1 MASRAQLV
9 RALQIELRCVQEYSA
24 LEETCLPEWVMALIQ
39 THVEV
44 AQHLSGQLW
53 EIYGVPW
60 HQHGPTS
67 LPLSTRTEQK
77 IEEVSGYGD
86 RLPLWGRTT
95 R

>member
-39 THVEV
+39 T
-44 AQHLSGQLW
+44 LSGQLW

-60 HQHGPTS
+60 HKHGPTS